1 MKKLFLAL
9 LFAALAFPAAAY
21 EPSNFKLSLWDRT
34 AIATPNTNLDDIAGV
49 DLGIGS
55 YAETVDGVQYDI
67 VFANTN
73 DRVRGWQHAWL
84 VAFTGNFVGFQSA
97 AFARADSFQGA
108 QGALINLTTRTATGA
123 QLGFVNVADSIT
135 GGQLAFVNVAQYV
148 HGAQVG
154 LFNYAKT
161 IDGLQVGLL
170 NVAGNGWFPAM
181 VFVNGRF

>member
-1 MKKLFLAL
+1 MKKLFLAAL
-9 LFAALAFPAAAY
+9 LAALTLPAAAY

-34 AIATPNTNLDDIAGV
+34 AVAAPNANLDDISGV

-55 YAETVDGVQYDI
+55 YAETVDGVQYDF

-84 VAFTGNFVGFQSA
+84 VAFTGNFSGLQSA
-97 AFARADSFQGA
+97 AFSRSESFQGA
-108 QGALINLTTRTATGA
+108 QLSLLNLTTRTATGA
-123 QLGFVNVADSIT
+123 QLGFVNLTDSVT
-135 GGQLAFVNVAQYV
+135 GAQVSFVNVAQYV

-154 LFNYAKT
+154 FVNYAKT

-170 NVAGNGWFPAM
+170 NIAGNGWFPAM